1 MRILFLIVDKFSVQ
15 QKPFWF
21 IGCGT
26 AFENGNLGSQIFR
39 TLFDSREDQ
48 GNYLDFLLFD
58 YISQAAG
65 GNRA

>member
-1 MRILFLIVDKFSVQ
+1 MLFLIVDKFSVQ

-39 TLFDSREDQ
+39 TLFD
-48 GNYLDFLLFD
+48 

-65 GNRA
+65 GDRA